1 MKLKNDILKFST
13 GRELYENHGIIGINS
28 TLGIFEG
35 YDDDVYDDV
44 WLKEEKIELADYMIS
59 LWNKYKKREIK

>member
-13 GRELYENHGIIGINS
+13 GRELYANHGIIGINS
-28 TLGIFEG
+28 ALGIFEG

-59 LWNKYKKREIK
+59 LWSKYKKGEIK